1 MPLILE
7 LRGLKFKPLCAHH
20 FHNLT
25 TILFCKDVLVTETSN
40 WMIVNLGND
49 LNQERTN
56 P

>member
-7 LRGLKFKPLCAHH
+7 LRGPIFKLLCAHH

-25 TILFCKDVLVTETSN
+25 TILFCMDVLVAETSN